1 LVPEAT
7 SAISKE
13 RSFSGMEIYETYSEI
28 LVFLDFEIE
37 ILEKLLDQITDS
49 LIRLEPTK
57 KATQRETEQELIL
70 KALYELRIA
79 KERKLRY
86 QKEFLKDFPLSEEQD
101 S

>member
-13 RSFSGMEIYETYSEI
+13 RSFSGMEIYETFSEI

-37 ILEKLLDQITDS
+37 ILEKLLRQITDS

-57 KATQRETEQELIL
+57 GDTANTEQELIL